1 MRAVD
6 RGNTK
11 KMRSRNAAHSLLFR
25 IWFPCR
31 ARDAE
36 ILKFHADGDGKY
48 GAKRSGSNAI

>member
-1 MRAVD
+1 
-6 RGNTK
+6 
-11 KMRSRNAAHSLLFR
+11 MRSRNAAHSLLFR